1 MARLALLL
9 ATVAVLLVPAATAL
23 AQDGGAA
30 LSPVGDDDAFP
41 ERSWVLTLPE
51 GESARPNQVSL
62 RENGQAVRD
71 LDVVPADAARR
82 TFGVVLVLDAS
93 KSMQGRPIEDAMEAA
108 RAFAAR
114 RPGGQALGVVT
125 FNGRVQTVL
134 RPTTDGG
141 RIAAAL
147 AGPPALAPDTAIRDG
162 VAQALRLLRESQVE
176 TGSVVVLSDGSDT
189 ASKLTTPQ
197 VATAAQRQGV
207 RIFSVG
213 LESGAFAPG
222 ALKALAERSGGTYSL
237 AGSSRSLRRVFDD
250 LGTRLARELLITYR
264 SAEPA
269 TTTIDV
275 LARTSTGIEAT
286 ATYRAPALR
295 LPAPPPPAQEGFWV
309 STRGIAVTA
318 MVIGLLLAIAM
329 TVVARRPRAA
339 RLVERIAPFGAITST
354 SGDGSWDGSERSGS
368 LLARPYER
376 LQQRLSRSP
385 RWRRFEEEVDVARV
399 GLTPMKLAS
408 RTALGAVVA
417 LLLPVAL
424 GAGPLV
430 GMLLAVLVIL
440 GARAYRRFRLR
451 RQRGAFA
458 DQLPQS
464 LQVMA
469 SAMRAG
475 HSLTGALA
483 SVVQNAPEPSQ
494 TEFKRVRADEQ
505 LGVPVE
511 ECIDRMARRMDN
523 SDLRQVGIVA
533 ALQQETGGN
542 TAEILDRVV
551 ESVRERADL
560 RRLVSTLT
568 AQGRMGHVIVTALPI
583 GLAAY
588 FFVVNRPYLQ
598 PLFEPGPG
606 RFLMGAAVVM
616 VVLGSYSIRKIVDI
630 KV

>member
-1 MARLALLL
+1 
-9 ATVAVLLVPAATAL
+9 
-23 AQDGGAA
+23 
-30 LSPVGDDDAFP
+30 
-41 ERSWVLTLPE
+41 
-51 GESARPNQVSL
+51 
-62 RENGQAVRD
+62 
-71 LDVVPADAARR
+71 
-82 TFGVVLVLDAS
+82 
-93 KSMQGRPIEDAMEAA
+93 
-108 RAFAAR
+108 
-114 RPGGQALGVVT
+114 
-125 FNGRVQTVL
+125 VQTVL

-147 AGPPALAPDTAIRDG
+147 SGPPALAPETAIRDG

-222 ALKALAERSGGTYSL
+222 ALEALAERSGGTYSL

-264 SAEPA
+264 SVEPA

-286 ATYRAPALR
+286 ATYRAPALL

-329 TVVARRPRAA
+329 TVVARRPRAT
-339 RLVERIAPFGAITST
+339 RLVERIAPFGAVTST
-354 SGDGSWDGSERSGS
+354 TGDGSWDGSERSGS
-368 LLARPYER
+368 ILARPYER

-399 GLTPMKLAS
+399 GQTPMKLAS
-408 RTALGAVVA
+408 RTAFGAVVA

-475 HSLTGALA
+475 HSLNGALA

-533 ALQQETGGN
+533 TLQQETGGN

-560 RRLVSTLT
+560 RRLVRTLT
-568 AQGRMGHVIVTALPI
+568 AQGRMGHLIVTGLPI

-588 FFVVNRPYLQ
+588 FFAVNRPYLQ
-598 PLFEPGPG
+598 PLFEPGAG
-606 RFLMGAAVVM
+606 RVVLGAAVVM
-616 VVLGSYSIRKIVDI
+616 VVLGAYFIRKIVDI

>member
-1 MARLALLL
+1 M
-9 ATVAVLLVPAATAL
+9 
-23 AQDGGAA
+23 
-30 LSPVGDDDAFP
+30 
-41 ERSWVLTLPE
+41 
-51 GESARPNQVSL
+51 
-62 RENGQAVRD
+62 
-71 LDVVPADAARR
+71 
-82 TFGVVLVLDAS
+82 
-93 KSMQGRPIEDAMEAA
+93 
-108 RAFAAR
+108 
-114 RPGGQALGVVT
+114 GQALGVVT

-147 AGPPALAPDTAIRDG
+147 AGPPALAPETAIRDG

-197 VATAAQRQGV
+197 VAAAAQRQGV

-286 ATYRAPALR
+286 ATYRAPALL

-339 RLVERIAPFGAITST
+339 RLVERIAPFGAVTST
-354 SGDGSWDGSERSGS
+354 TGDGSWDGSERSGS
-368 LLARPYER
+368 ILARPYEL
-376 LQQRLSRSP
+376 LQQRLSTSP
-385 RWRRFEEEVDVARV
+385 RWQRFEEEVDVARV
-399 GLTPMKLAS
+399 GQTPMKLAS
-408 RTALGAVVA
+408 RTAFAAVVA

-523 SDLRQVGIVA
+523 HDLRQVGIVA
-533 ALQQETGGN
+533 TLQQETGGN

-560 RRLVSTLT
+560 RRLVRTLT
-568 AQGRMGHVIVTALPI
+568 AQGRMGHIIVTGLPI

-588 FFVVNRPYLQ
+588 FFTVNRPYLQ
-598 PLFEPGPG
+598 PLLEPGAG
-606 RFLMGAAVVM
+606 RVVLGAAVVM
-616 VVLGSYSIRKIVDI
+616 VVLGSYFIRKIVDI

>member
-1 MARLALLL
+1 
-9 ATVAVLLVPAATAL
+9 
-23 AQDGGAA
+23 
-30 LSPVGDDDAFP
+30 
-41 ERSWVLTLPE
+41 
-51 GESARPNQVSL
+51 
-62 RENGQAVRD
+62 
-71 LDVVPADAARR
+71 
-82 TFGVVLVLDAS
+82 
-93 KSMQGRPIEDAMEAA
+93 
-108 RAFAAR
+108 
-114 RPGGQALGVVT
+114 
-125 FNGRVQTVL
+125 
-134 RPTTDGG
+134 
-141 RIAAAL
+141 
-147 AGPPALAPDTAIRDG
+147 
-162 VAQALRLLRESQVE
+162 VE

-222 ALKALAERSGGTYSL
+222 ALEALAERSGGTYSL
-237 AGSSRSLRRVFDD
+237 AGSSRLLRRVFDD

-275 LARTSTGIEAT
+275 LARTSTGLEAS
-286 ATYRAPALR
+286 ATYRAPALQ
-295 LPAPPPPAQEGFWV
+295 LPAPPRPAPETFWV
-309 STRGIAVTA
+309 STRGIVATA
-318 MVIGLLLAIAM
+318 MIIGLLLAVALTI
-329 TVVARRPRAA
+329 VARRPRPA
-339 RLVERIAPFGAITST
+339 RMRDRIAPFGAGTST
-354 SGDGSWDGSERSGS
+354 SGDDSSWDAIASRGSV
-368 LLARPYER
+368 LARPYER

-399 GLTPMKLAS
+399 GQTPMKHAS

-430 GMLLAVLVIL
+430 GMLLVVLVVL

-469 SAMRAG
+469 SALRAG

-483 SVVQNAPEPSQ
+483 SVVHNSPEPSQ
-494 TEFKRVRADEQ
+494 TEFARVKADEQ

-511 ECIDRMARRMDN
+511 ECINRMARRMDN
-523 SDLRQVGIVA
+523 PDLRQVGVVA
-533 ALQQETGGN
+533 TLQQETGGN
-542 TAEILDRVV
+542 TAEVLDRVV
-551 ESVRERADL
+551 ESVRERGEL
-560 RRLVSTLT
+560 RRLVRTLT
-568 AQGRMGHVIVTALPI
+568 AQGRMGHAVVTALPI
-583 GLAAY
+583 GLGV
-588 FFVVNRPYLQ
+588 FIFLTNREYMQ
-598 PLFEPGPG
+598 PLFEPGAG
-606 RFLMGAAVVM
+606 RVLLGGAVVM
-616 VVLGSYSIRKIVDI
+616 VALGSYFIRKIVDI